1 MNIREKTAVLLQGN
15 NSLLYQSF
23 PSPLKLMQ
31 LMMTSRSAEFKCSSI
46 HLRMKGGKKHR
57 KPRNKLQTA
66 QTQRDRERER
76 ERQRERERER
86 EGNCRLIQERL
97 QIEEQQKGNKE
108 ERKGGKALSIKE

>member
-15 NSLLYQSF
+15 NSLLYQYF

-46 HLRMKGGKKHR
+46 HLRMNGGKIHR

-66 QTQRDRERER
+66 QTQG
-76 ERQRERERER
+76 ERER

-97 QIEEQQKGNKE
+97 QNEEQQKGNME